1 MIKVYQENYQDLVDG
16 PSREDRQLQLNNIRS
31 MQLSLYQLS
40 DQGEDYE
47 IRAPFDGIVDIVDVK
62 A

>member
-1 MIKVYQENYQDLVDG
+1 
-16 PSREDRQLQLNNIRS
+16 
-31 MQLSLYQLS
+31 MQLSLSQLS